1 MGAVIAISCPLVLH
15 LNQDPLV
22 QLGTCRG
29 LSSGCETQLSII
41 RERMTTALPLKLK
54 EEGMNV
60 ACGTEEQR
68 PRPCFFCIP
77 GESSSSA
84 IVPDLS
90 DPKLLYVP
98 LAFPHV

>member
-1 MGAVIAISCPLVLH
+1 MGAVITISCPLVLH

-68 PRPCFFCIP
+68 PRHV
-77 GESSSSA
+77 SSA
-84 IVPDLS
+84 YLVKALLLPLS
-90 DPKLLYVP
+90 LI
-98 LAFPHV
+98 